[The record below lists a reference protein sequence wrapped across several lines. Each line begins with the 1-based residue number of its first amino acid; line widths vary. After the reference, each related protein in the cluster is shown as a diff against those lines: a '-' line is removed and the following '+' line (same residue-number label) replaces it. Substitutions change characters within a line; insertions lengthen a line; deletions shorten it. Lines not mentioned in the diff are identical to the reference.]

1 MREIVSHESRNIPKT
16 EIDLA
21 DVIPAIPT
29 LYMQD

>member
-1 MREIVSHESRNIPKT
+1 MREIVNHESRNIPRT

-29 LYMQD
+29 LYLED